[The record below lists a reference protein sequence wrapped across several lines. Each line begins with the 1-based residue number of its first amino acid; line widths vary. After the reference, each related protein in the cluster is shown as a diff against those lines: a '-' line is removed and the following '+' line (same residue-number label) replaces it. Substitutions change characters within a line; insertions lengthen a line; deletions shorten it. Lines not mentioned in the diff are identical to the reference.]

1 MNRPSEGAALPVGST
16 MSVHTR
22 RSSVALLA
30 ALIVLS
36 SLVGATGTAAAAT
49 RISGNPDLSVV
60 APDNRLVAG
69 TESVV
74 EVFVVNT
81 GTVTDDGPEEYEALV
96 QTARALTLEADD
108 EGPITVASGEIPVGT
123 VPEGVSGPVAL
134 RLRVDDG
141 AKPGTYNVPVEF
153 SYDYT
158 STVFVDG
165 DNVETTHRSRTI
177 TRSLKVVVER
187 RPAFDVETVNST
199 LAVGDT
205 GTIAFD
211 IENVGPVDAEDAT
224 VTITSTDP
232 EISFGNGAP
241 SAQSFVGS
249 WEAGE
254 TNRVEFRG
262 RVANDALV
270 RNYSVTMTIAYR
282 DEDGQER
289 TSSPLAT
296 GVRPIRGADFELVD
310 VDATVAVGDTG
321 TLTLELQNVGDAT
334 ASSTTVGLQSTD
346 SEVTFGA
353 GAPAAE
359 AYVGTWE
366 PGETKRVSFRTRVAD
381 DALDRPYS
389 LDVAVTFRNPGGE
402 RKTES
407 LVAGLD
413 PGAGPAFRVS
423 VSESSLRVG
432 GVGSVSGTVENVG
445 ESEARDVVLRLEPTD
460 PAMTPTDLEVT
471 VGTLAPGESADFD
484 YAIGLAEGTS
494 PGPRR
499 LPFVVEYRPPGDE
512 MRASDQTDV
521 LASVSMGN
529 PAISVEPQNAT
540 FEVDST
546 GQLALAVTNTDDTPQ
561 TDVTVRLVVEDPLSS
576 DDAVA
581 FIPRLEPGE
590 TRVVAFDLEIGD
602 EAVPKTQVAAVNVTY
617 KDDAGRQLS
626 AGAQQIA
633 IEVVE
638 PATTFPVLPAA
649 VAVLAL
655 GGVGYWWYRRR

>member
-1 MNRPSEGAALPVGST
+1 MIRR
-16 MSVHTR
+16 TR
-22 RSSVALLA
+22 RLSVALLA
-30 ALIVLS
+30 TLVVLS
-36 SLVGATGTAAAAT
+36 SLVGATGSAAAAT
-49 RISGNPDLSVV
+49 RVSGSPDLSVV
-60 APDNRLVAG
+60 APENRLVAG
-69 TESVV
+69 SESVLN
-74 EVFVVNT
+74 VFVVNT
-81 GTVTDDGPEEYEALV
+81 GTVTEDGPEEYEALV
-96 QTARALTLEADD
+96 QTARALTLKGES
-108 EGPITVASGEIPVGT
+108 EGPITVVSGEIPVGT
-123 VPEGVSGPVAL
+123 VPEGVSGPVSL
-134 RLRVDDG
+134 SVRVAEN
-141 AKPGTYNVPVEF
+141 AKPGTYDVPVEF

-158 STVFVDG
+158 ASVFVDG
-165 DNVETTHRSRTI
+165 ESVQTTHRSRTI
-177 TRSLKVVVER
+177 TRDLRVVVER
-187 RPAFDVETVNST
+187 RPAFDVRTVNST

-205 GTIAFD
+205 GTIAVEL
-211 IENVGPVDAEDAT
+211 ENDGVVDADDAT

-232 EISFGNGAP
+232 EITFGNGVQ
-241 SAQSFVGS
+241 SAQSFVGE
-249 WEAGE
+249 WGAGE
-254 TNRVEFRG
+254 TKRVEFRA
-262 RVANDALV
+262 RVAEDAIV
-270 RNYSVTMTIAYR
+270 RNYSVTMMVTYR

-289 TSSPLAT
+289 TSRQLVT

-334 ASSTTVGLQSTD
+334 ASGTTVGVQSTD

-389 LDVAVTFRNPGGE
+389 LDVAVAFRNPGGE

-413 PGAGPAFRVS
+413 PGAGPAFRLEVTDS
-423 VSESSLRVG
+423 DLRVG
-432 GVGSVSGTVENVG
+432 GVGSVAGTIENVG

-471 VGTLAPGESADFD
+471 VGTLAPGESADFE

-494 PGPRR
+494 PGVRR

-512 MRASDQTDV
+512 MRVADQTDV
-521 LASVSMGN
+521 LASVSTQN
-529 PAISVEPQNAT
+529 PAISVEPRNAT

-546 GQLALAVTNTDDTPQ
+546 GELALAVTNTDETPL

-576 DDAVA
+576 ADAVA

-590 TRVVAFDLEIGD
+590 TRVVAFDLEVSD
-602 EAVPKTQVAAVNVTY
+602 DAVPKTQAAAVNVSY
-617 KDDAGRQLS
+617 RDDTGRQLS
-626 AGAQQIA
+626 AGTQQIA
-633 IEVVE
+633 VEVVE
-638 PATTFPVLPAA
+638 PATTFPILPAA
-649 VAVLAL
+649 VAILAL
-655 GGVGYWWYRRR
+655 VGVGYWWFRRR

>member
-1 MNRPSEGAALPVGST
+1 
-16 MSVHTR
+16 MSLHTR
-22 RSSVALLA
+22 RWSVVLLA

-49 RISGNPDLSVV
+49 RISGSPDLSLV

-69 TESVV
+69 SETVV

-81 GTVTDDGPEEYEALV
+81 GTVTEDGPEEYEALV
-96 QTARALTLEADD
+96 QTARALTLDAESD
-108 EGPITVASGEIPVGT
+108 GPITVASGETPVGT
-123 VPEGVSGPVAL
+123 VAEGVSGPVPL
-134 RLRVDDG
+134 RLRVAEG
-141 AKPGTYNVPVEF
+141 AKPGVYDVPVEL
-153 SYDYT
+153 SYEYT
-158 STVFVDG
+158 ASVFVDG
-165 DNVETTHRSRTI
+165 ENVETTHRSRTI
-177 TRSLKVVVER
+177 TRDLRVVVER
-187 RPAFDVETVNST
+187 RPAFDVQSVDST
-199 LAVGDT
+199 LAVGDS

-211 IENVGPVDAEDAT
+211 LENVGPVAAEDAT

-232 EISFGNGAP
+232 EISFGNGA
-241 SAQSFVGS
+241 AAAESFVGS

-254 TNRVEFRG
+254 TKRVEFRT
-262 RVANDALV
+262 RVAEDAIV
-270 RNYSVTMTIAYR
+270 RNYSVSMTVAYR
-282 DEDGQER
+282 DEDGQDR
-289 TSSPLAT
+289 TSRTLVA
-296 GVRPIRGADFELVD
+296 GIAPIRGADFELVD
-310 VDATVAVGDTG
+310 VDAAVAVGDTG
-321 TLTLELQNVGDAT
+321 TLTLELQNVGDTTAT
-334 ASSTTVGLQSTD
+334 STTVGLQSTD

-366 PGETKRVSFRTRVAD
+366 PGETKQVSFRTRVAD

-413 PGAGPAFRVS
+413 PGAGPAFRVAIT
-423 VSESSLRVG
+423 ESSLRVG

-445 ESEARDVVLRLEPTD
+445 EGEARDVVLRLAPTD
-460 PAMTPTDLEVT
+460 PTMTPTDLEVT
-471 VGTLAPGESADFD
+471 VGTLGPGDSADFE
-484 YAIGLAEGTS
+484 YAIGLADGTA
-494 PGPRR
+494 PGTRR

-521 LASVSMGN
+521 LAAVSARN
-529 PAISVEPQNAT
+529 PALSVEPQNAT

-546 GQLALAVTNTDDTPQ
+546 GQLALAVTNTDDSPQ
-561 TDVTVRLVVEDPLSS
+561 TDVTVRLLVEGPLSS
-576 DDAVA
+576 EDAVA

-590 TRVVAFDLEIGD
+590 TRVVAFDLEVGD
-602 EAVPKTQVAAVNVTY
+602 EAVPKTQVAAVNVSY

-626 AGAQQIA
+626 AGTQQIA

-649 VAVLAL
+649 VAILAL
-655 GGVGYWWYRRR
+655 AGVGYWWFRRR